1 MDKRTYIPITKECSS
16 ANKRSNALRYIRISF
31 EELANYKEKD
41 NRKVKTVINNNIV
54 EYLKTLY
61 KHLDCKKD
69 KDAKIIMNSIVEELS
84 NITQSA
90 FVAHKLDEFVEID

>member
-1 MDKRTYIPITKECSS
+1 MDKRTYIPTTKECSS
-16 ANKRSNALRYIRISF
+16 ANKKSNAKRYIRISF

-41 NRKVKTVINNNIV
+41 NRKVKSVVNSNIT
-54 EYLKTLY
+54 EYLKILY
-61 KHLDCKKD
+61 KNLDFKKYNEG
-69 KDAKIIMNSIVEELS
+69 KVIMNSIIEELS